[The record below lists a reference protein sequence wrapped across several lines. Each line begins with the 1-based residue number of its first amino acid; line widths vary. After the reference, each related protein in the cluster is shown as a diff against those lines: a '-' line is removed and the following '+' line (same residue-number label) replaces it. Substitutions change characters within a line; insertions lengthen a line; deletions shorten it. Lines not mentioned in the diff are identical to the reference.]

1 MSTKQIQDGGVVFVV
16 TMKLNDRNLASFA
29 VCSSP
34 IDKEGYLSKRGS
46 LNQSYQR
53 RWFVLKGNLLFY
65 FEKKRD
71 REPVGVIV
79 LEHCSVQASEHEKHA
94 LEISFDGAGTRTY
107 ILLADNDAD
116 MSAWIRVISHASYE
130 YLKSIVEELQER
142 LDALMSRKCSSGSV
156 DQVGAGV
163 KHLRVSSRK
172 DEATT
177 SQTVVNGHLMDIVEE
192 DEPKPTPKIRH
203 TVYCRSSESD
213 EAPEIPEK
221 KKRSRTSTDMEMLTT
236 SVNLQHPHASPVEQ
250 PYPNYHQGSATMSPK
265 SSYDPTACLMPEVCT
280 LPMKSEP
287 SLIDFDAPPVVPP
300 RSFTPPASTEYQQK
314 SLVELHEEF
323 RVVMKSIKNE
333 QS

>member
-1 MSTKQIQDGGVVFVV
+1 
-16 TMKLNDRNLASFA
+16 MKLNDRNVASFA

-65 FEKKRD
+65 FERKRD
-71 REPVGVIV
+71 KEPVGVII

-116 MSAWIRVISHASYE
+116 MSSWIRAISHASYE

-142 LDALMSRKCSSGSV
+142 LDALMSRKSSSGSV

-163 KHLRVSSRK
+163 KHLRVSPRK
-172 DEATT
+172 GEVAS
-177 SQTVVNGHLMDIVEE
+177 SQAVVNGHLMDIEE
-192 DEPKPTPKIRH
+192 EQEPRLPPKMRH
-203 TVYCRSSESD
+203 TVYCKSPDE
-213 EAPEIPEK
+213 EAPTIPEK
-221 KKRSRTSTDMEMLTT
+221 VNKKRSRASSDMETLTI
-236 SVNLQHPHASPVEQ
+236 NLQHPHASPVEQ
-250 PYPNYHQGSATMSPK
+250 PYPSRQGGNTLSPK
-265 SSYDPTACLMPEVCT
+265 ASYDSTAYLLPEVCT

-287 SLIDFDAPPVVPP
+287 NLIDFDGPPTLPQ
-300 RSFTPPASTEYQQK
+300 RSFTPPAGSSYQNK
-314 SLVELHEEF
+314 SVLELHEEF
-323 RVVMKSIKNE
+323 SDVMKALKHD

>member
-1 MSTKQIQDGGVVFVV
+1 MIVNE
-16 TMKLNDRNLASFA
+16 MKLNDRNVSSFA

-65 FEKKRD
+65 FEKKKD
-71 REPVGVIV
+71 KEPVGVIV

-116 MSAWIRVISHASYE
+116 MSAWIRAISHASYE

-142 LDALMSRKCSSGSV
+142 LDALMSRKSSSGSV

-163 KHLRVSSRK
+163 KHLRVSPRK
-172 DEATT
+172 DEAST
-177 SQTVVNGHLMDIVEE
+177 SQAVVNGHLMDIVEE
-192 DEPKPTPKIRH
+192 EEPKIPPKTRH
-203 TVYCRSSESD
+203 TVYYRNSVDHSTSE
-213 EAPEIPEK
+213 EPPEIPEK
-221 KKRSRTSTDMEMLTT
+221 VHKKRSRTSADMDMLM

-250 PYPNYHQGSATMSPK
+250 PYPYHQGATTLSPK
-265 SSYDPTACLMPEVCT
+265 SNYDPTACLMPEVCT

-287 SLIDFDAPPVVPP
+287 SLIDFDAPPLLPP

-314 SLVELHEEF
+314 SVMKLHEEF
-323 RVVMKSIKNE
+323 TDVRKAFQND

>member
-1 MSTKQIQDGGVVFVV
+1 
-16 TMKLNDRNLASFA
+16 MKLNDRNVASFA

-71 REPVGVIV
+71 KEPVGVIV

-94 LEISFDGAGTRTY
+94 LEISFDGSGTRTY
-107 ILLADNDAD
+107 ILLADNDTD
-116 MSAWIRVISHASYE
+116 MSAWIRAISHASYE

-163 KHLRVSSRK
+163 KHLRVSPRK
-172 DEATT
+172 DDLT
-177 SQTVVNGHLMDIVEE
+177 SSQRVVNGHLMDIAEE
-192 DEPKPTPKIRH
+192 EGPKVPPKARH
-203 TVYCRSSESD
+203 TVYCRSNDD
-213 EAPEIPEK
+213 EAPQLPEK
-221 KKRSRTSTDMEMLTT
+221 TKKRSRTSSDMEMVM
-236 SVNLQHPHASPVEQ
+236 SINLQHPHASPVEQ
-250 PYPNYHQGSATMSPK
+250 PYPQYHQGAATLSPK
-265 SSYDPTACLMPEVCT
+265 PTFDTTACLLPEVCT
-280 LPMKSEP
+280 LPMKSES
-287 SLIDFDAPPVVPP
+287 SLIEFDTPPALPP
-300 RSFTPPASTEYQQK
+300 RSFTPPASTDYQQK
-314 SLVELHEEF
+314 SMVQLHEEF
-323 RVVMKSIKNE
+323 TDVMKLKND

>member
-1 MSTKQIQDGGVVFVV
+1 
-16 TMKLNDRNLASFA
+16 MKLNDRNLASFA
-29 VCSSP
+29 VSSSP
-34 IDKEGYLSKRGS
+34 IDREGYLSKRGS

-116 MSAWIRVISHASYE
+116 MSAWIRAISHASYE

-142 LDALMSRKCSSGSV
+142 LDALMSRKASAGSV
-156 DQVGAGV
+156 EKIGAGV
-163 KHLRVSSRK
+163 KHLRLSPVRK
-172 DEATT
+172 DEPAT
-177 SQTVVNGHLMDIVEE
+177 SQAVVNGHLMDIVEE
-192 DEPKPTPKIRH
+192 EEPKLPSKSRH
-203 TVYCRSSESD
+203 TVYCRSPELD

-221 KKRSRTSTDMEMLTT
+221 KKRSRTSADMEMLA
-236 SVNLQHPHASPVEQ
+236 SVNLQHPHASPIEQ
-250 PYPNYHQGSATMSPK
+250 TYSSHQSATLSPRP
-265 SSYDPTACLMPEVCT
+265 SYDQTACLLPEVCT

-287 SLIDFDAPPVVPP
+287 SLIDFDAPPLLPP
-300 RSFTPPASTEYQQK
+300 RSFTPPASTEYQQQK
-314 SLVELHEEF
+314 KLAELHEEF
-323 RVVMKSIKNE
+323 TDVMKAIKTN

>member
-1 MSTKQIQDGGVVFVV
+1 M
-16 TMKLNDRNLASFA
+16 TMKLNDRNVASFA

-71 REPVGVIV
+71 KEPVGVII

-107 ILLADNDAD
+107 VLLADNDTD
-116 MSAWIRVISHASYE
+116 MSAWIRAISHASYE

-142 LDALMSRKCSSGSV
+142 LDALMSRKSSSGSV

-163 KHLRVSSRK
+163 KHLRVSPRK
-172 DEATT
+172 NESTS
-177 SQTVVNGHLMDIVEE
+177 SQTVINGHLMDIDEE
-192 DEPKPTPKIRH
+192 EEPKLPPKTRH
-203 TVYCRSSESD
+203 TVYCKNMEE
-213 EAPEIPEK
+213 EAPQIPEK
-221 KKRSRTSTDMEMLTT
+221 VNKKRSRTSSDMEALLTI
-236 SVNLQHPHASPVEQ
+236 NLQHPHASPVEQ
-250 PYPNYHQGSATMSPK
+250 PYPGHQGVATLSPK
-265 SSYDPTACLMPEVCT
+265 TSYDPTSCLLPEVCT

-287 SLIDFDAPPVVPP
+287 SLIDFDTPPLLPP
-300 RSFTPPASTEYQQK
+300 RSFTPPASTDYQNK
-314 SLVELHEEF
+314 SVVELHEEF
-323 RVVMKSIKNE
+323 TDVMRALKND
-333 QS
+333 